1 MNKICTTIEQ
11 SKKLIELGIDVNTAD
26 MHYSTWTILNEGEYI
41 LSPNQGQTIEE
52 LQEDYGNQIIPAWS
66 LSALL
71 GLMPK
76 LYEFENDPDDGG
88 CQPNLCK
95 GWDNNQWHIVY
106 RSSIYITEWY
116 DEPLDAAFEMICW
129 LKENGKI

>member
-1 MNKICTTIEQ
+1 MKKICTTIEQ
-11 SKKLIELGIDVNTAD
+11 SKKLIELGVDISTAD
-26 MHYSTWTILNEGEYI
+26 MFWWHNT
-41 LSPNQGQTIEE
+41 EE
-52 LQEDYGNQIIPAWS
+52 KRYEASLIDYAFVTDMDIPAWS

-116 DEPLDAAFEMICW
+116 DDPIDAAFEMLCW
-129 LKENGKI
+129 LKENNKI